1 MRSER
6 IATGILLVVV
16 GVLIALSSF
25 GVIPAIAGISPWQ
38 IILGVALL
46 WVVFKGIINLDF
58 FNILVFLGFE
68 LMLFEE
74 PIGKL
79 LGMSEANWINNWI
92 VFLVTMLVGFGLN
105 LIFRSIRRA
114 GKKRRKHGFRFF
126 VNDGSDHL
134 RYIDC
139 AKFKT
144 ASVRNHFGDYD
155 VRFENADSYGGEGVL
170 EVENSFG
177 DVTVYVPS
185 SWEVR
190 CEIENSFGD
199 VEVDRIL
206 TTPYGDGTPRL
217 LVIKGKNKFGDVTIK
232 AI

>member
-1 MRSER
+1 MKSGR
-6 IATGILLVVV
+6 IAFGLLLVVI
-16 GVLIALSSF
+16 GVLVALCAF
-25 GVIPAIAGISPWQ
+25 GVIPTVAGISPWK
-38 IILGVALL
+38 IILGAVLL
-46 WVVFKGIINLDF
+46 WVVIEGIVKLDF

-74 PIGKL
+74 PIGEL
-79 LGMSEANWINNWI
+79 LGKSEPNWINNWTVLLI
-92 VFLVTMLVGFGLN
+92 TALVGFGLN
-105 LIFRSIRRA
+105 LIFRGVRRA
-114 GKKRRKHGFRFF
+114 GKKKRKDGFRFF

-170 EVENSFG
+170 EVVNSFG

-199 VEVDRIL
+199 VEVDSIL

-217 LVIKGKNKFGDVTIK
+217 LVIKGRNKFGDVTIK

>member
-68 LMLFEE
+68 LM
-74 PIGKL
+74 

-199 VEVDRIL
+199 VEVDSTL

-217 LVIKGKNKFGDVTIK
+217 LVIKGRNKFGDVTIK